1 MKLDNTGDSQ
11 LSTWGSKKKK
21 SNGNGVCKEYRR
33 MRKRSRRNAKEVARA
48 AKEQYAREESDE
60 CPF

>member
-1 MKLDNTGDSQ
+1 
-11 LSTWGSKKKK
+11 
-21 SNGNGVCKEYRR
+21 